1 MMQPV
6 APPREQ
12 IGKGY
17 FWRAVMQVPAFSQQ
31 RVLHSVCLTVTL
43 VNCVR
48 TAEPVDV
55 GTLRK
60 TLRKLTGLG

>member
-1 MMQPV
+1 
-6 APPREQ
+6 
-12 IGKGY
+12 
-17 FWRAVMQVPAFSQQ
+17 MQVPAFSQQ

-48 TAEPVDV
+48 TAEPIDV